1 MGDLNIFS
9 DVWNLGIRLLFISYN
24 RIDLVG
30 VGEFLPTG
38 AWIFGV
44 VPQSFNINWPWYVY
58 INEAPGTVVLAGAS
72 LFI

>member
-1 MGDLNIFS
+1 MLHIGDLNIFS

-24 RIDLVG
+24 RVDLVG

-44 VPQSFNINWPWYVY
+44 VPQSFNIN
-58 INEAPGTVVLAGAS
+58 
-72 LFI
+72 